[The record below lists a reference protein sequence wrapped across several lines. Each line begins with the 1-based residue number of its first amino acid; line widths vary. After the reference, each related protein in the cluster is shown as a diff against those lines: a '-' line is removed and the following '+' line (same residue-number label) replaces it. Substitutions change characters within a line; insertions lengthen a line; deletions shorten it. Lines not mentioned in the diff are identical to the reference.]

1 MLITSFF
8 VGFIGIAYT
17 NLFRYLAATTVT
29 VIGSIDK
36 TIAVVSGAFLFGN
49 TIGVPQAIAL
59 AITMLSGTAFVFLR
73 KHRLQIAK
81 SAAQIGPL
89 DFGAEADDDVH
100 LHKLNVSLNGADGNL
115 SWDEEVALEGS
126 RETAEERAASAR
138 FAVEQY
144 ASVLDQHALG
154 YGSPRA
160 SIASSRSRS
169 DLSTTATRSRRARG
183 HTLDLGGN
191 NLSSFECG
199 QESALDLNSDETTP
213 ALGASPRS
221 RSRSR
226 SPFARSVSTGQL
238 GDDDVESG
246 VGRGVLV
253 VDATTQSHMRQ
264 SSKKSTRSRLSPRR
278 EERDSQTEASPLL
291 IGFQTAIG
299 STFLML
305 LNTLRTHGPS

>member
-1 MLITSFF
+1 M
-8 VGFIGIAYT
+8 GFIGIAYT

>member
-1 MLITSFF
+1 M
-8 VGFIGIAYT
+8 GFIGIAYT

-81 SAAQIGPL
+81 SVAQIGPL
-89 DFGAEADDDVH
+89 DFGAEGDDDVH
-100 LHKLNVSLNGADGNL
+100 LHELNVGLDGADGNL

-183 HTLDLGGN
+183 HILDLGGN

-221 RSRSR
+221 RSRPR

-238 GDDDVESG
+238 GDDEDVESG

-253 VDATTQSHMRQ
+253 VDATTQAHMRQ
-264 SSKKSTRSRLSPRR
+264 TSKKSTRSRLSPRR
-278 EERDSQTEASPLL
+278 EERDSPTSTASGAEASPLM
-291 IGFQTAIG
+291 IGFRTAIG

-305 LNTLRTHGPS
+305 LNTLRTRGTS